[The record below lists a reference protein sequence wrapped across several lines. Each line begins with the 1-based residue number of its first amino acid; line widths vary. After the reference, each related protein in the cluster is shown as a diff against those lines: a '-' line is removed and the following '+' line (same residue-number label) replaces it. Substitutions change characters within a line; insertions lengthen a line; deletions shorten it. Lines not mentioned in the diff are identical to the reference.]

1 MSIEEK
7 LTKLAK
13 INRWMD
19 EAKVEAESLRR
30 EIAMDAVRLKLV
42 ENKEGAANT
51 EYAVNGVEGKLTITR
66 KINRT
71 LDQKLV
77 PGIKDKLPAGLFKQ
91 KEELVVSAFRK
102 LTGEELKVL
111 APALKESE
119 GLPVISWEPVK
130 KD

>member
-1 MSIEEK
+1 MSIEDKIIE
-7 LTKLAK
+7 LGK

-19 EAKVEAESLRR
+19 EAKVKAESLRR
-30 EIAMDAVRLKLV
+30 EIAMEAIRLKLID
-42 ENKEGAANT
+42 NKEGAAHT
-51 EYAVNGVEGKLTITR
+51 EYAVSGVEGKLTITR
-66 KINRT
+66 KVNRT

-77 PGIKDKLPAGLFKQ
+77 PGIKAQLPAGLFKQ

-102 LTGEELKVL
+102 LDENQLAVL

-119 GLPVISWEPVK
+119 GLPVINWEPVK

>member
-51 EYAVNGVEGKLTITR
+51 EYAVNGVEGKLTIIR

-77 PGIKDKLPAGLFKQ
+77 PGIKAELPDGLFKQ
-91 KEELVVSAFRK
+91 KEELVISAFRK
-102 LTGEELKVL
+102 LDDKQLAIL

-119 GLPVISWEPVK
+119 GLPTVTWEPVK

>member
-13 INRWMD
+13 INRWMN

-30 EIAMDAVRLKLV
+30 EIAMDAVRLKLI

-77 PGIKDKLPAGLFKQ
+77 PDIKAKLPAGLFKQ
-91 KEELVVSAFRK
+91 KEELVVSEFRK
-102 LTGEELKVL
+102 LTDEELKVL